1 MRNENSEVVD
11 TEEQVVF
18 WGPQGS
24 FSPKIFPPADRE
36 PAALGL
42 FQSFLSNSEAE
53 AAGLSN
59 VITLW
64 ELIPKYTGDSLNYL
78 DEIPNDHQREFQIYG
93 GKFNLTLFPGT
104 YYPNRKSKQPKRRY
118 PGVREQNIEQ
128 ALIYIACQQAQ
139 AEEVNGEISYYITFA
154 IREIAVVLKAMG
166 RTHSHGQIR
175 EALEV
180 LSSSVMTIRKEGGN
194 EASSRN
200 PIVPSFTR
208 TTSDNDTILGKDNW
222 KIQLHPLVT
231 HAIKNVGYRQYQ
243 YDVGL
248 ELASFACYLQRQLHY
263 LAPNI
268 SHEHPLT
275 IRLTELRNRTPGL
288 DLKTIRASINAL
300 QRELIKMKEGGFV
313 SDFDIAPV
321 FPKRSLP
328 GRPAPV
334 DAEITIYPG
343 NDLVRHVKAGSKR
356 LNVSERALGL
366 LRSQR
371 DSRQKTL
378 PLF

>member
-1 MRNENSEVVD
+1 MRNENTEAPE
-11 TEEQVVF
+11 TEEKVVF

-24 FSPKIFPPADRE
+24 FSPTVFPPPQRE
-36 PAALGL
+36 AAALAL
-42 FQSFLSNSEAE
+42 FQSFLCNSEAE
-53 AAGLSN
+53 AIGLSN

-64 ELIPKYTGDSLNYL
+64 ELIPKYTADNLNYL
-78 DEIPNDHQREFQIYG
+78 DEIPNDYQKEFQIYG
-93 GKFNLTLFPGT
+93 GKFKLTLFPGT
-104 YYPNRKSKQPKRRY
+104 YYPNKKSNKPKRRF
-118 PGVREQNIEQ
+118 PGVREQVVEQ
-128 ALIYIACQQAQ
+128 ALIYLACQQAQ
-139 AEEVNGEISYYITFA
+139 AEEVNGEISYFITFS
-154 IREIAVVLKAMG
+154 IREMAMVLKAMG

-180 LSSSVMTIRKEGGN
+180 LSSSVMTIKKEGTSETSN
-194 EASSRN
+194 RN

-208 TTSDNDTILGKDNW
+208 TTSHDETISGKDNW

-231 HAIKNVGYRQYQ
+231 HAIRNVGYRQFQ
-243 YDVGL
+243 YDMGAD
-248 ELASFACYLQRQLHY
+248 LAPFASYLQRQMHF

-268 SHEHPLT
+268 SSEHPLT

-288 DLKTIRASINAL
+288 DHKTIRASINAL
-300 QRELIKMKEGGFV
+300 KRELGKMEDAGFV
-313 SDFDIAPV
+313 NQFDIAPI
-321 FPKRSLP
+321 FPKRSAP

-334 DAEITIYPG
+334 DAEVTIYPG
-343 NDLVRHVKAGSKR
+343 SDLVRHVKAGSKR
-356 LNVSERALGL
+356 LTVSERALGL